1 MLVVPFDVVGDF
13 SKVPSIIRGDP
24 TWRQRLVRAAVV
36 SWKLFSLAGVL
47 VFIAVMM
54 GADRL
59 RVPDSIGLI
68 AAGWASLALTV
79 LLTFVAL
86 RARNRRHSR
95 RTGTDLCP
103 SCTSLIALDP
113 TWEHCPFCGATRACS
128 GCGHLLE
135 VGQCTCPE
143 CGRAASGRNSRTLQ
157 RTR

>member
-1 MLVVPFDVVGDF
+1 MLVAASDAAGDF
-13 SKVPSIIRGDP
+13 SEVPLLIRVEPAG
-24 TWRQRLVRAAVV
+24 RQRLVRAAVV

-47 VFIAVMM
+47 AFIAVMV

-59 RVPDSIGLI
+59 RVPDSIVLI

-143 CGRAASGRNSRTLQ
+143 CGRAVWGRARREATG
-157 RTR
+157 

>member
-13 SKVPSIIRGDP
+13 SKVPSMIRGDP
-24 TWRQRLVRAAVV
+24 TGLQRLVRAAVV

-79 LLTFVAL
+79 LLTCVAL
-86 RARNRRHSR
+86 RARNRRRSR
-95 RTGTDLCP
+95 RTGADLCP
-103 SCTSLIALDP
+103 FCTSPIPLEP
-113 TWEHCPFCGATRACS
+113 NWEHCPLCGAARACS
-128 GCGHLLE
+128 GCGHPLE
-135 VGQCTCPE
+135 AGQCTCPE